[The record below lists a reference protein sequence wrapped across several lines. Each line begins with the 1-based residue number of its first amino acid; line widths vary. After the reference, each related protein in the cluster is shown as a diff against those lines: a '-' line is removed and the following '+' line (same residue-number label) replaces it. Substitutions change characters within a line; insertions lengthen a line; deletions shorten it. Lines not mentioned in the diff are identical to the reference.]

1 MVNDELMRKLFPKQM
16 ENMDNG
22 KCPFCGKDIN
32 PETEFRDELSRKEF
46 KISGMCQACQD
57 DFFE

>member
-16 ENMDNG
+16 ENRDNG